1 MSEPSLWLQ
10 GRTAIVTGGSGGIGR
25 ACARAFARAGADV
38 VIASVPPEDIPPAVA
53 EVEALGA
60 RALGVTVDVSNAAQV
75 AAMVNQSME
84 HFGRIDILVNVA
96 GGSYSRSPHTPR
108 FTRAP
113 LLDLSEEDFM
123 GAFEVNVKGTFL
135 CAKAVAP
142 IMKAQGKGVIINI
155 GSSAGRGGPTRPE
168 MAAYASAKA
177 AVMNLTINMAHQWGP
192 EIRVN
197 CIAPGVI
204 DTPRPG
210 EGRPDL
216 AESAARIALGRTGTA
231 DEIAEVALFLASDR
245 ASFVNGAVVDVHGGK

>member
-1 MSEPSLWLQ
+1 MNDFSASSLH
-10 GRTAIVTGGSGGIGR
+10 GKTAIITGGSGGIGR

-38 VIASVPPEDIPPAVA
+38 VIASVPPEDIPPAV
-53 EVEALGA
+53 EELEALGA

-75 AAMVNQSME
+75 ADMVKKTMGR
-84 HFGRIDILVNVA
+84 FGRIDILVNVA
-96 GGSYSRSPHTPR
+96 GGSYSRSPYTPR
-108 FTRAP
+108 FNKAA

-142 IMKAQGKGVIINI
+142 VMKAQGKGVIINI
-155 GSSAGRGGPTRPE
+155 GSSAGRGGPARPE
-168 MAAYASAKA
+168 LAAYASAKA

-204 DTPRPG
+204 STPRSG
-210 EGRPDL
+210 DMRDL
-216 AESAARIALGRTGTA
+216 KEAAARIAVGRTGTA
-231 DEIAEVALFLASDR
+231 DEIGEVALFLASDG
-245 ASFVNGAVVDVHGGK
+245 ASFVNGAIVDVHGGK